1 MIFRQLID
9 PASSTYTY
17 RFGDETVHAIGTPGH
32 TPGSTCY
39 LWRDHLRDEAGW

>member
-17 RFGDETVHAIGTPGH
+17 RFGDETVHAICTPGH
-32 TPGSTCY
+32 TPGSTWY
-39 LWRDHLRDEAGW
+39 LWRDRLRGGAG